1 MYMCSKQVDMYM
13 INIIACYR
21 ILLVHVCLPFS
32 YKSNISDCIYQ
43 YACTQA
49 LNYGKYTPASDIWSY
64 GIMLWEAF
72 SCGSPPYPGMNNQD
86 ARLEV
91 RCS

>member
-1 MYMCSKQVDMYM
+1 MF
-13 INIIACYR
+13 NIIACYR
-21 ILLVHVCLPFS
+21 KLIVHVSLPFS
-32 YKSNISDCIYQ
+32 YESIISDCIHVYQ
-43 YACTQA
+43 YAYTQA

-91 RCS
+91 RCN